1 MGLTHLTLRDFR
13 TFSSLEF
20 TPDRES
26 VTVLVSPNGTG
37 KTSVLE
43 AIFALATAGS
53 FRTTSGADL
62 IRARAPYAEVHGVLE
77 NSGRRVQID
86 LVVERT
92 VRGSRK
98 RMLVNGQRP
107 QSRLELGD
115 ALPLT
120 VFTPEGVDVIR
131 QGPEHRRGLVDHLLV
146 DEAPLCAPALERYA
160 HILSQRNAV
169 LRRFLG
175 GGATPADR
183 DELAT
188 WSADLV
194 EAGTEVVELRRGLI
208 ARLVPHLRRY
218 HQELAGSDEE
228 IAVTYDATWS
238 ADAARTLD
246 ETLDDDIARGHTTR
260 GPHRDDL
267 RIFLAGRDTRRQA
280 SQGEQR
286 TLALALRLAGHQV
299 VVERRRVSPVILL
312 DDVFSELDAAR
323 SERLLALLPG
333 GQTIVTTA
341 VAPPRQL
348 ATAAIVDVRQ
358 GTGAS

>member
-13 TFSSLEF
+13 TFPFLDF

-62 IRARAPYAEVHGVLE
+62 IRAGSPHAEVHGIVE
-77 NSGRRVQID
+77 HRGRRVQID
-86 LVVERT
+86 LVIERT
-92 VRGSRK
+92 ARGSRK

-131 QGPEHRRGLVDHLLV
+131 QGPEHRRELIDHLLV
-146 DEAPLCAPALERYA
+146 DEAPPSAPALERYA
-160 HILSQRNAV
+160 RILSQRNAV
-169 LRRFLG
+169 LRRMQG
-175 GGATPADR
+175 GGASSGDR

-194 EAGTEVVELRRGLI
+194 EAGVEVMELRRGLI
-208 ARLVPHLRRY
+208 TRLVPHLRHY
-218 HQELAGSDEE
+218 HQELAGTSDE
-228 IAVTYDATWS
+228 IAVAYDATWS
-238 ADAARTLD
+238 PDAARSL
-246 ETLDDDIARGHTTR
+246 EVSLEDDIVRGHTTR
-260 GPHRDDL
+260 GPHRDDV
-267 RIFLAGRDTRRQA
+267 RISLLGRDTRRQA

-299 VVERRRVSPVILL
+299 IVEHRSVSPVILL
-312 DDVFSELDAAR
+312 DDVFSELDVAR
-323 SERLLALLPG
+323 SERLLALLPV
-333 GQTIVTTA
+333 GQTLVTTA

-348 ATAAIVDVRQ
+348 ATAAIFDVRQ
-358 GTGAS
+358 GGVPS